1 MQKVSS
7 LADFLFKN
15 IIIYIICLIWA
26 RFYIENQYIALLAS
40 MLLTIIIS
48 LLFTLLRNKR
58 YKKLFTS
65 KTEEKHIKACIN
77 QFVFSLKSENVTFF
91 YNLALKKYNAVKKD
105 NCIFIKEN
113 DGVIL
118 MPVFTTKKT
127 DSDILIE
134 AYALAKKHSATKIII
149 CSKEFDKG
157 ALALSKQLEGV
168 KIYLLNDRETY
179 LNILKPTNTYPEI
192 KVTLKYSSKIT
203 FSEFLN
209 MAFNKSKTKSYVFM
223 AIFLLLASLLIRYNL
238 YYIISAS
245 VVMCFALF
253 SYFNKEYNVIIQ
265 ENVF

>member
-1 MQKVSS
+1 MYKLPNSVNNSLVGVQFMQKVSS

-127 DSDILIE
+127 VRVLRV
-134 AYALAKKHSATKIII
+134 AKEKIHSMIGL
-149 CSKEFDKG
+149 SRGMDK
-157 ALALSKQLEGV
+157 
-168 KIYLLNDRETY
+168 
-179 LNILKPTNTYPEI
+179 
-192 KVTLKYSSKIT
+192 KYC
-203 FSEFLN
+203 FR
-209 MAFNKSKTKSYVFM
+209 VF
-223 AIFLLLASLLIRYNL
+223 
-238 YYIISAS
+238 
-245 VVMCFALF
+245 
-253 SYFNKEYNVIIQ
+253 IQ
-265 ENVF
+265 HMIG